1 MISTKYKIENRIIL
15 SQHAEWKLFSKTV
28 VVASF
33 QYNKYLCLSQ
43 KQMIQDLIDSIL
55 AGTRKI
61 CVAACIQLYGKGR
74 PFITYSL

>member
-1 MISTKYKIENRIIL
+1 MEIIFQN
-15 SQHAEWKLFSKTV
+15 SVE
-28 VVASF
+28 VASF

-61 CVAACIQLYGKGR
+61 CVAACIQLYRKGR